1 MSTLLL
7 SSTYL
12 SVACLNCICQ
22 LAMIITAFTCSAPST
37 SKKVMMYALAGC
49 IVCLIATVI
58 NAVIIAKRSGKGIFE
73 SIKKVNVEVVK
84 TTSSTFL
91 NKDEDD
97 T

>member
-22 LAMIITAFTCSAPST
+22 VAMIITAFTCSAPST
-37 SKKVMMYALAGC
+37 SKKVMMYTLVGC
-49 IVCLIATVI
+49 TLCLIATVI
-58 NAVIIAKRSGKGIFE
+58 NAIILARKSGKGVME